1 MKAAVM
7 FQGADMP
14 EYTDFPVPVPQRPD
28 EILVSVRAV
37 AIKHVDKSR
46 ASGKH
51 YSSDAPKENGRVIG
65 GDGVFELEDGTRVFA
80 LGSSGTMAEKATIDK
95 DRMVPIPNGLDDV
108 TAAALPNA
116 VIGSAMGLRF
126 KADIRPGDVVLVNGA
141 TGFTGRVAVQ
151 IAKHYGAGKIIA
163 TGRNTQSLEEL
174 LSLGADEVIPIGS
187 SDEAFQSLLRTFGP
201 IDIVLD
207 YLWGHSAELILGS
220 MKGNGNFSNR
230 IRYVS
235 VGSMTGDLIQVS
247 AAGLRSVNLQLTGS
261 GLGAWTREE
270 VGKLFSEILPEMYQ
284 LAVAGG
290 LAVKTSSVKLQD
302 IAGLWNQDVPDGGR
316 LVVTI

>member
-7 FQGADMP
+7 YPGYDMP
-14 EYTDFPVPVPQRPD
+14 IYTDFQVPVPQGAD
-28 EILVSVRAV
+28 ELLVSVRAV
-37 AIKHVDKSR
+37 ALKHLDKSR

-65 GDGVFELEDGTRVFA
+65 GDGVFQLEDGTRVFA
-80 LGSSGTMAEKATIDK
+80 LGASGTMAQKAIIDK
-95 DRMVPIPNGLDDV
+95 DRMVLVPDGLDD
-108 TAAALPNA
+108 TIAAALPNA

-126 KADIRPGDVVLVNGA
+126 KADIRPGDVVLINGA

-163 TGRNTQSLEEL
+163 TGRNTQSLQEL
-174 LSLGADEVIPIGS
+174 LSLGADVVISIAEADEEVLSGL
-187 SDEAFQSLLRTFGP
+187 AAAGP
-201 IDIVLD
+201 IDVVID
-207 YLWGHSAELILGS
+207 YLWGHSASLILGS
-220 MKGNGNFSNR
+220 MKGKGNFSNR

-261 GLGAWTREE
+261 GLGAWTRED
-270 VGKLFSEILPEMYQ
+270 VGNLFSEILPEMYQ
-284 LAVAGG
+284 LAVSGG
-290 LAVKTSSVKLQD
+290 LSVKTTSVRLSD
-302 IAGLWNQDVPDGGR
+302 IAGLWNKEVPDGGR
-316 LVVTI
+316 LVVTM